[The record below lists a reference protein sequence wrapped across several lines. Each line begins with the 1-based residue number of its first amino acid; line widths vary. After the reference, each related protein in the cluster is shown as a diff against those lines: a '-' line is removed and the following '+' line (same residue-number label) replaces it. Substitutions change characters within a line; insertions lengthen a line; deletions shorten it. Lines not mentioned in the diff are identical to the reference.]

1 MRKNTADKILA
12 SALTLMTERGY
23 NNVSVK
29 EIALTAGVSEMTVFR
44 HFDTKL
50 GILQSLIRTYS
61 YIPYFEHFFSH
72 ELTGHLTKDL
82 QQIAHSYLAFME
94 KNKPIFLIAMQD
106 RSILPELIDIIS
118 DNNTRQLQNLLADY
132 FQKSIEQG
140 HLKKEIDTAGQAI
153 VFLTGLF
160 GFFVSTAIWENH
172 FLKDQQE
179 IFVQHTVEAFL
190 KGVQV

>member
-12 SALTLMTERGY
+12 SALALMTERGY

-44 HFDTKL
+44 HFDTKM
-50 GILQSLIRTYS
+50 GILHSLIQTYS
-61 YIPYFEHFFSH
+61 YIPYFENFFSH
-72 ELTGHLTKDL
+72 ELTGHLKNDL
-82 QQIAHSYLAFME
+82 QQIAHSYLTFME
-94 KNKPIFLIAMQD
+94 KNKPIFLIAIQD

-118 DNNTRQLQNLLADY
+118 DNNTRQLQNLLASY
-132 FQKSIEQG
+132 FQKSIELG
-140 HLKKEIDTAGQAI
+140 HMKKEVDTKGQAI

-160 GFFVSTAIWENH
+160 GFFVSNAIWENH

-179 IFVQHTVEAFL
+179 NFVQNTVEVFM
-190 KGVQV
+190 KGVQA